1 MGECLEDVGFEPAE
15 LILHGFSNARILQYA
30 NIARYLRNGCQGE
43 FLRFIDN
50 KEQQQI
56 PFGDDNKKG
65 NDNNDSGCG
74 ADGKAPVYMQTQRRA
89 ANF

>member
-1 MGECLEDVGFEPAE
+1 L
-15 LILHGFSNARILQYA
+15 
-30 NIARYLRNGCQGE
+30 QGE

-74 ADGKAPVYMQTQRRA
+74 ADGKAPVYMQSQRRA